1 MGEPLKKIT
10 FLLPEECRGLGFQIR
25 HWAPYSI
32 RFQGLFGDPASV
44 NVYPRENHPE
54 HAFVPIFECINSDYY
69 IQQGQESSANQQ
81 TAKIYTPPAGQ
92 QEMIRTKS
100 NGQTIYKFRFAV
112 DADNKDL
119 EDKLEEEAEFF
130 KAQVEKHKPDMI
142 FIYPSV
148 TGQMDD
154 AVAIKKVKDALAE
167 EDFVVGNNVKFYV
180 ADQHNYNGY
189 YETVFI
195 PEIKPQQSK
204 HTEIWEHPD
213 VKYRLRLF
221 NGEQTIYDWA
231 GCFDSIF
238 DTENIG
244 HLLSIT
250 LKDALKKAPE
260 GTALDQL
267 SLGII
272 VMITNEK
279 DSYVVKETIKGK
291 RTLKPLLQNLK
302 QTEIKI
308 IPSKE
313 KFFIEMGPNEKC
325 VREAQTLE

>member
-1 MGEPLKKIT
+1 
-10 FLLPEECRGLGFQIR
+10 
-25 HWAPYSI
+25 
-32 RFQGLFGDPASV
+32 
-44 NVYPRENHPE
+44 
-54 HAFVPIFECINSDYY
+54 
-69 IQQGQESSANQQ
+69 
-81 TAKIYTPPAGQ
+81 
-92 QEMIRTKS
+92 
-100 NGQTIYKFRFAV
+100 
-112 DADNKDL
+112 
-119 EDKLEEEAEFF
+119 
-130 KAQVEKHKPDMI
+130 
-142 FIYPSV
+142 
-148 TGQMDD
+148 MDD
-154 AVAIKKVKDALAE
+154 AVAIKKVNDALAE
-167 EDFVVGNNVKFYV
+167 EDFVVGSNVKFYV
-180 ADQHNYNGY
+180 AYQHNYNGY

-195 PEIKPQQSK
+195 PEIKPQKSK

-238 DTENIG
+238 DTGSIG

-279 DSYVVKETIKGK
+279 DSYVVKETINDK

-313 KFFIEMGPNEKC
+313 KFFIEKGPNEKC
-325 VREAQTLE
+325 VQEAQTLE